1 MLTLQCWCWWPTLSG
16 VNPQNDL
23 QVENLCS
30 GLQRFPE
37 TTAVRANTRPESSC
51 NAEFAR
57 RFLFTVYIFFSVIF
71 MTDSNSIQLKPME
84 GSQLV
89 LDLWPSS
96 AKPAKFKILVSLDKE
111 KTKSQTNQL
120 WKIRTGKHISDF
132 FSFWILSW
140 ISFAQLRI

>member
-1 MLTLQCWCWWPTLSG
+1 
-16 VNPQNDL
+16 
-23 QVENLCS
+23 
-30 GLQRFPE
+30 
-37 TTAVRANTRPESSC
+37 
-51 NAEFAR
+51 
-57 RFLFTVYIFFSVIF
+57 

-132 FSFWILSW
+132 FSF
-140 ISFAQLRI
+140 